1 MDFNFVIVNNKYVS
15 IDYDSYTP
23 NKFELSLVDH
33 LDESGFDFYLAS
45 KNDILGEY
53 RFYTKKFNNFEDDK
67 YLIIIDKLNKL
78 LNSFIT
84 YEKYETAK
92 IINIKKTMNYIK
104 ISETISFLETLL
116 KDFEEDDRIFKKIGD
131 FIKHLEEDKIL
142 LF

>member
-15 IDYDSYTP
+15 IDYNSYTP

-53 RFYTKKFNNFEDDK
+53 RFYTKKFNNFE
-67 YLIIIDKLNKL
+67 
-78 LNSFIT
+78 
-84 YEKYETAK
+84 
-92 IINIKKTMNYIK
+92 
-104 ISETISFLETLL
+104 
-116 KDFEEDDRIFKKIGD
+116 
-131 FIKHLEEDKIL
+131 EDKIL